1 MATQSTGR
9 PLSGDITR
17 NATLEAANCPH
28 GDGCQSKSEDA
39 RPGCS
44 LYCHINGACRLYE
57 QHEALEI
64 ERDKRT
70 WDKHGSSRFC
80 VGAFLLAG
88 SVRFPRF

>member
-1 MATQSTGR
+1 MQHLRLQTVPMAMVARQRVRRTPRLQ
-9 PLSGDITR
+9 PLLS
-17 NATLEAANCPH
+17 
-28 GDGCQSKSEDA
+28 
-39 RPGCS
+39 
-44 LYCHINGACRLYE
+44 INGACRLYE